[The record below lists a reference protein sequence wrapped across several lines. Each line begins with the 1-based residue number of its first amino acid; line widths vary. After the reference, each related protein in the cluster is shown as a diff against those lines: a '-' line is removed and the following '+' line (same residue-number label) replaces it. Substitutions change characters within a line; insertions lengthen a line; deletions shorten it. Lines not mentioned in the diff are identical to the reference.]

1 MDFTFAKWPRKNVL
15 EGGGVEEVHDLLL
28 RQRLLHHE
36 AEEDDVAELPEVVE
50 ELRAGVRVL
59 NDVLQR
65 GLVVAE
71 NTWRQKTVG
80 FGITGQKQWDTRT
93 KQVSGWYISKKAV
106 PRLAYCWYEV

>member
-1 MDFTFAKWPRKNVL
+1 MEEIHDF
-15 EGGGVEEVHDLLL
+15 LL

-36 AEEDDVAELPEVVE
+36 AKEDDVAELPEVVE

-71 NTWRQKTVG
+71 NTWWQKRG
-80 FGITGQKQWDTRT
+80 GI
-93 KQVSGWYISKKAV
+93 
-106 PRLAYCWYEV
+106 